1 MLMNWHPSER
11 GPALSWMLLG
21 CICVVSPLKDPG
33 RVIPAAVLSHS
44 KRMTTGWLSKLL
56 SSICLI
62 WAFCLHLFWA
72 PRLKAAAL
80 PLFASLLGSEEN
92 DNHEAWRPSTAS
104 HTNIHT
110 YNSRNRRQD
119 KWTHTHTRTVPLTQ
133 TYTHIQCETNAG
145 SHKLLFVPHQVCKY
159 MSVVYICNL
168 LQSLHLILYD
178 MPLFLYFVII
188 LSGRLKRLFYI
199 VECVFVLFL
208 FIFNP
213 SGIKSHTGWPA
224 MNTLCI

>member
-1 MLMNWHPSER
+1 MRPGGR
-11 GPALSWMLLG
+11 PLL
-21 CICVVSPLKDPG
+21 
-33 RVIPAAVLSHS
+33 
-44 KRMTTGWLSKLL
+44 
-56 SSICLI
+56 
-62 WAFCLHLFWA
+62 
-72 PRLKAAAL
+72 
-80 PLFASLLGSEEN
+80 
-92 DNHEAWRPSTAS
+92 
-104 HTNIHT
+104 HTQTFTRIIAGTDDRTNEH
-110 YNSRNRRQD
+110 
-119 KWTHTHTRTVPLTQ
+119 THTHTRTVPLTQ